1 MPINAKVMFPGQIDS
16 GVPEWNPPDYS
27 WKILAEGD
35 SWFSFGSWKLE
46 SLLTQLRLR
55 RDAAVVTLAQ
65 PGDTI
70 RHMADICSNSALRSM
85 LSTTHGYSWDAILLS
100 GGGNDVI
107 DNAGTIVKPSAVPQP
122 DNLPVA
128 GYVDDAA
135 LQATLAAI
143 RTGYQAI
150 VALRD
155 SPNSP
160 AVGVPIVTHRY
171 DLATPRNSPAT
182 FLVIRKGPW
191 LYPAMLAGRIPAAR
205 WNDVSDYIIG
215 ALGDCLAGL
224 ELTLPNFHAVSSQGT
239 LRRAAPGTTSN
250 SNDWD
255 NEIHPNRGGFRK
267 IAAKLAEP
275 VDGLL
280 P

>member
-1 MPINAKVMFPGQIDS
+1 MSTTASVMFPGQIDPT
-16 GVPEWNPPDYS
+16 VREWNPNEYS
-27 WKILAEGD
+27 WKLLAEGD

-70 RHMADICSNSALRSM
+70 RHMADICSNSALRAM
-85 LSTTHGYSWDAILLS
+85 LSMTHGYSWDAILLS

-107 DNAGTIVKPSAVPQP
+107 DNAGAIVRPSAVPQP
-122 DNLPVA
+122 DNLPA
-128 GYVDDAA
+128 ADYVDDVA
-135 LQATLAAI
+135 LQATLAVVSA
-143 RTGYQAI
+143 GYRAI
-150 VALRD
+150 VDLRD

-171 DLATPRNSPAT
+171 DLATPRDSPAT
-182 FLVIRKGPW
+182 FLVLRRGPW
-191 LYPAMLAGRIPAAR
+191 LYPAMLGGRIPPSR
-205 WNDVSDYIIG
+205 WNDVSDYILG
-215 ALGDCLAGL
+215 ALGACLAGL

-239 LRRAAPGTTSN
+239 LKRAAPGTTGN

-267 IAAKLAEP
+267 IAAKLAVP